1 MRLQSDEAEAGSI
14 WKASSL
20 TPLAPGWARAHSPGA
35 RGGGPSWGSW
45 GLCAVPPAWGP
56 GLPAFPHCG
65 SRVGVPSCGRA
76 SENWKVHSRHVC
88 SVEARGGGHPPGAR
102 VGERSMNNLQP
113 VFRRRRAQGIA
124 RGRRQR
130 AQRGMWLW
138 LRRSGPDHLGCRSR
152 GCHPSPPPR
161 AGLPPKKQAQL
172 CEPGESGVAAPPH
185 PPFLPWPPFP
195 SLGPGS
201 HFLGT
206 LPPGTTSSMKKRQKS
221 LLSKSSYFFPSD
233 F

>member
-35 RGGGPSWGSW
+35 RGGGPSWGSG

-102 VGERSMNNLQP
+102 VGERSMNMCSPFSAAAEL
-113 VFRRRRAQGIA
+113 RALHEGDVS
-124 RGRRQR
+124 GRR
-130 AQRGMWLW
+130 GGCG
-138 LRRSGPDHLGCRSR
+138 SGSGGQVLTTLAAGT
-152 GCHPSPPPR
+152 GAVTPPP
-161 AGLPPKKQAQL
+161 LPVQ
-172 CEPGESGVAAPPH
+172 
-185 PPFLPWPPFP
+185 
-195 SLGPGS
+195 GS
-201 HFLGT
+201 
-206 LPPGTTSSMKKRQKS
+206 P
-221 LLSKSSYFFPSD
+221 
-233 F
+233 